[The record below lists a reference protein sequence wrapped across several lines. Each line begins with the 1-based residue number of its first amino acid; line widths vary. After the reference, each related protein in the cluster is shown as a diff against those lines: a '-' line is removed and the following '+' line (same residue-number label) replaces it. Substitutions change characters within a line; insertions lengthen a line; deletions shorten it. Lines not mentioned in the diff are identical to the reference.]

1 MLLFLFFSDDYP
13 RHVDEVAANI
23 IRPLLRHA
31 LRHQFRH
38 IHFDVLLQ
46 IRRWRESECHL
57 RLFLPQFRLAAQNF
71 CYLTYRNIPLH
82 RAPLG
87 FCRRSRSF
95 FLFPLKHLFFFFS
108 LARIRTR
115 VTRGGGCI
123 IILILCPFAVCRLF
137 IGCTSVVYRL
147 FVRCTSVVYRL
158 FVRCTSVVRLLYVC
172 CSLAFELTYIII
184 EFTNSYTC
192 ISVVRFYD
200 YIAITLQSCKRQSH
214 TPTRH
219 IQTVAQSPL

>member
-57 RLFLPQFRLAAQNF
+57 RLFLPQIRLAAQNF

-108 LARIRTR
+108 FARIRTR

-123 IILILCPFAVCRLF
+123 IILILLPFACRWFAIRLPLVCRWSAVSLPLVCRWRVFRLPLVCLLF
-137 IGCTSVVYRL
+137 ALCLPFRSNIR
-147 FVRCTSVVYRL
+147 
-158 FVRCTSVVRLLYVC
+158 
-172 CSLAFELTYIII
+172 YIII
-184 EFTNSYTC
+184 EITNSYKRVPLC
-192 ISVVRFYD
+192 PFHYYHSIR
-200 YIAITLQSCKRQSH
+200 LQSCQ
-214 TPTRH
+214 
-219 IQTVAQSPL
+219 